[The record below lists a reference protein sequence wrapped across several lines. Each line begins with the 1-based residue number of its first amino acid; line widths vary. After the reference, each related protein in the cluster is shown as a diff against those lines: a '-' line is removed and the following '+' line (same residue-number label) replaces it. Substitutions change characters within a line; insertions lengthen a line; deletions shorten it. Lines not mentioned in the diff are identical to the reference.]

1 MHLYNNSMFIV
12 AYHACHLSTW
22 TWLAPGGGSNG
33 RFSCHGPRL
42 GSGCAFWFSEELL
55 PYFQFKK
62 RGQKSRFVGPAVNL
76 YCQAI
81 HRVRSSPE
89 RCCENDLRNGDLD
102 LSVLSIIEMFWWHGG
117 CDMWSLH
124 SLCKCREASSRTCC
138 LVEEIEEMEESRG
151 FVVVVLMDTDAIV
164 STCCCV
170 ASLAWTAWLHRDFV
184 KSF

>member
-1 MHLYNNSMFIV
+1 MLGCIYITTP
-12 AYHACHLSTW
+12 CLSLLITLAICLLEHD
-22 TWLAPGGGSNG
+22 WLPVVVRTAVFPVMGPALEVDVLFGL
-33 RFSCHGPRL
+33 FSV
-42 GSGCAFWFSEELL
+42 
-55 PYFQFKK
+55 QQK

-76 YCQAI
+76 YCQVI

-138 LVEEIEEMEESRG
+138 LVEEIEEMEESGG